1 MSALPPEDR
10 EGLVRESVWLLA
22 LRVAFIVGRGTVV
35 YLFR

>member
-10 EGLVRESVWLLA
+10 EGLVREAVWLLA
-22 LRVAFIVGRGTVV
+22 LCVAFIAGPGTVV